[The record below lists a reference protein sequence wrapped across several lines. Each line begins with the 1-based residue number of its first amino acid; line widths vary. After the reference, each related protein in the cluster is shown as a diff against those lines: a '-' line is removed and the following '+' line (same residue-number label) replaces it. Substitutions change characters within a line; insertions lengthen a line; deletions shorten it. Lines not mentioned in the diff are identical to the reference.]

1 MEVLYST
8 PFSLNDTEN
17 NADAGTERSTPE
29 GIMSCP
35 ASEDQSKLAVT
46 QLKPD
51 PADLDP
57 RHSRLLLEANTDI
70 LWKMSGAGEV
80 VSKLPSWSAFTGQ
93 TYDQARGRGW
103 LDAIHP
109 DDREETLRTWAAG
122 LIAKSIIRTEHLLK
136 RHDGEYRYMLARAVP
151 VMDHN
156 GTVVEWIGAHTDVT
170 ELRRTQAIA
179 QPERLAR
186 AMLDALPARYAV
198 IDEKGVIVAAN
209 TAWRA
214 FARVNL
220 THGELELGGN
230 YLAVCDQA
238 SSGNSETAATAAAV
252 AAGIRGVLRGDQ
264 PEFAFEYPRHV
275 AEKQRWF
282 SSRAKRL
289 PGDGPVHVIISH
301 DDITKAEL
309 AEQERQMLVSTIEN
323 STDFIAMAT
332 MTGDVIYLNPAG
344 QQMVGFDPALH
355 KATRVPEF
363 HTEAG
368 RQVFHD
374 KILPAITSKGQWSGE
389 LQFRHLQTHQPIEA
403 SSTVFTVRHSLTG
416 EPLCVATISR
426 DITDRKRQ
434 EEELRQAK
442 EAAEAASRAKSE
454 FLANMSHEIR
464 TPMNGILGMTELTLD
479 SDLDP
484 EQRANL
490 QMVKS
495 SADSLLQIINDIL
508 DFSKIEARKLHLD
521 QCPFALRDSLSAAM
535 KALGLRA
542 NAKGLELICDVD
554 ANVPDQLIGDPLRIR
569 QIVTNLV
576 GNAIKFT
583 DRGEVAMRVEI
594 TGRGEAASSDNSTID
609 SFAAHLPGV
618 VLHFQVTDTG
628 IGIPPDKQK
637 IIFEEFSQ
645 VDNSTARRFGGTGL
659 GLAITSQLVALMG
672 GRIWVESELGAG
684 STFHF
689 SVCLEESSEVAP
701 ALPPPSVDLAQL
713 PVLVVDDNATNR
725 KMLKHVLTNWRMRP
739 TSASTAS
746 SALATMK
753 RASSEGVPFPLVLID
768 ACMPDLDGF
777 AMAEQVKADPE
788 LASATIMM
796 LSSADSNGDSARCR
810 ELGVACYLRKPIGQS
825 ELFDAVMTVLSA
837 PVREMV
843 SSLPHPIKTAI
854 EQAPLRILLAED
866 NKVNQAVAVGLLQKR
881 GHDVVVANNGREA
894 LAILEMS
901 SIDVV
906 LMDIQMPEMDG
917 FAATAT
923 IREREKITGKH
934 LPIVALTA
942 HAMEG
947 DRERFLDAGMDGYL
961 SKPIRA
967 QELEATLAG
976 FARPSSEQKIPA
988 KPARES
994 PSVSLDE
1001 EDLLERLDGDLA
1013 LLSELTE
1020 VYREDYPLQ
1029 LQLAR
1034 QALSSG
1040 DEEGLKRA
1048 AHSLKGSLG
1057 NLAANNAC
1065 GMAASLEELA
1075 GRKELKF
1082 AGAKLDQ
1089 LEPELSHVYESLAA
1103 LYQKQAAAPAPRT

>member
-1 MEVLYST
+1 MT
-8 PFSLNDTEN
+8 PKTMPMRELN
-17 NADAGTERSTPE
+17 ARPTPE

-35 ASEDQSKLAVT
+35 ASEDQSKPAAT
-46 QLKPD
+46 QPKPASPD
-51 PADLDP
+51 FDQQ
-57 RHSRLLLEANTDI
+57 HSLLLLEATSDI
-70 LWKMSGAGEV
+70 LWKMSGTGEV
-80 VSKLPSWSAFTGQ
+80 VCKLPSWSAFTGQ
-93 TYDQARGRGW
+93 TDDEAQGRGW

-122 LIAKSIIRTEHLLK
+122 LKTKSIFRTEHLLK
-136 RHDGEYRYMLARAVP
+136 RHDGAYRYMLAHAVP
-151 VMDHN
+151 IMDHD

-170 ELRRTQAIA
+170 ELRRTEVMA

-198 IDEKGVIVAAN
+198 IDEKGVIVGAN
-209 TAWRA
+209 TAWRD
-214 FARVNL
+214 FALVNS
-220 THGELELGGN
+220 THGKLEIGAN
-230 YLAVCDQA
+230 YLAVCDRT
-238 SSGNSETAATAAAV
+238 SSGDSENAAIAAAV
-252 AAGIRGVLRGDQ
+252 ADGIRAVLNGDQ
-264 PEFAFEYPRHV
+264 PDFAFEYPRHV
-275 AEKQRWF
+275 AEEQMWF
-282 SSRAKRL
+282 SSRATRL
-289 PGDGPVHVIISH
+289 PGNGPVHLLISH
-301 DDITKAEL
+301 DDITKTEL

-332 MTGDVIYLNPAG
+332 MTGEVIYLNPAG
-344 QQMVGFDPALH
+344 HGMVGFDPALH
-355 KATRVPEF
+355 KASRVPEF

-368 RQVFHD
+368 RQTFHD
-374 KILPAITSKGQWSGE
+374 KVLPAITSKGQWSGE

-426 DITDRKRQ
+426 DITERKQQ

-484 EQRANL
+484 EQRENL

-554 ANVPDQLIGDPLRIR
+554 ADVPDQLIGDPLRIR

-583 DRGEVAMRVEI
+583 ERGEVAMRVEI

-618 VLHFQVTDTG
+618 VLHFQITDTG

-645 VDNSTARRFGGTGL
+645 VDNSTARKFGGTGL

-672 GRIWVESELGAG
+672 GRLWVESELGVG

-689 SVCLEESSEVAP
+689 SVCLEECSEVSP
-701 ALPPPSVDLAQL
+701 ALPPSSVDLAQL

-777 AMAEQVKADPE
+777 AMAEQVKGDPE

-796 LSSADSNGDSARCR
+796 LSSADSNGDSTRCR

-825 ELFDAVMTVLSA
+825 ELFDAVMTALSA
-837 PVREMV
+837 PVRKMV
-843 SSLPHPIKTAI
+843 SALPPSIKTAT
-854 EQAPLRILLAED
+854 EQVSLRILLAED
-866 NKVNQAVAVGLLQKR
+866 NKVNQAVALGLLQKR
-881 GHDVVVANNGREA
+881 GHNVVVANNGREA
-894 LAILEMS
+894 LAILDRENV
-901 SIDVV
+901 DVV

-917 FAATAT
+917 FAATAA

-961 SKPIRA
+961 SKPIRP
-967 QELEATLAG
+967 QDLEATLAG
-976 FARPSSEQKIPA
+976 FARPSSEQRITA
-988 KPARES
+988 EAATDS

-1001 EDLLERLDGDLA
+1001 EDLMGRLDGDLA

-1020 VYREDYPLQ
+1020 VYREEYPLQ

-1034 QALSSG
+1034 QALSIG

-1075 GRKELKF
+1075 RRNELKF

-1089 LEPELSHVYESLAA
+1089 LEPELNHVYESLAA
-1103 LYQKQAAAPAPRT
+1103 LYQKQAAVPAART